1 MKNIYFFD
9 LKRELNSIKTII
21 ISLLFILISFLI
33 AKYSPSLSTLIDD
46 TGSSPA
52 IAILFGIYAFM
63 GFLFSSILFSGIISK
78 EIESE
83 TLRYITP
90 YSSRKKIYLAKY
102 FVTVTYFSLITALSL
117 IILLFIRG
125 VVIVPIQDYF
135 NMLVFFMYIEAI
147 VLLVSTICSNERMA
161 TLINLLLSLIFP
173 IVFVIA
179 FFKENIILKAL
190 VWLLPYKY
198 LESSW
203 EISILIIL
211 TSCILILGIRIFER
225 KEI

>member
-46 TGSSPA
+46 TGSSSA

>member
-9 LKRELNSIKTII
+9 LKRELNSVKTII

-33 AKYSPSLSTLIDD
+33 AKYSPSLSILIDD

-52 IAILFGIYAFM
+52 IEILFGIYAFM

-102 FVTVTYFSLITALSL
+102 FVTVTYFSLITVLSL

-173 IVFVIA
+173 IVFAIS

-203 EISILIIL
+203 EICILIIL